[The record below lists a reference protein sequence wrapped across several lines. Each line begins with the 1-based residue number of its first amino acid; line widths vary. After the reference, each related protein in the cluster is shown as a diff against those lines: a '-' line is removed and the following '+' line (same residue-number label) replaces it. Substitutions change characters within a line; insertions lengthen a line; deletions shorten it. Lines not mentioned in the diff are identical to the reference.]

1 MIVSNNISSRGM
13 NTFGIDVNLSTVI
26 SLEHRDD
33 LLALAPYLQEKEIS
47 ILGGGSN
54 VLLTQ
59 DIRQPVLLV
68 NTQGKQVVLERE
80 TYDLIKVEAGENWH
94 NLVLW
99 AVEQGYGG
107 IENLALI
114 PGKCGA
120 GPMQNIG
127 AYGVEIKD
135 VLHSVS
141 AYNLKEGKIYTFHNT
156 ECGFGYRTSHFKTKW
171 KDQFIILDII
181 LRLAKP
187 GHHLTNLSYGA
198 IAQTLNERGVKD
210 AGIKEVAETVIAIRQ
225 AKLPNPSEVG
235 NAGSFFKNPVVDKSI
250 LKTIQKAQP
259 EAPHYPVDDSRVK
272 LPAGWLIDQCGWKG
286 KQVGQTGTY
295 KNQALVL
302 VNHGS
307 ASGSEVYALSE
318 EIQQSVHRRY
328 NILLEREV
336 NVW

>member
-1 MIVSNNISSRGM
+1 M

-127 AYGVEIKD
+127 SYGVEIKD

-141 AYNLKEGKIYTFHNT
+141 AYNLREGKIYTFHNT

-250 LKTIQKAQP
+250 FKTIQKAQP
-259 EAPHYPVDDSRVK
+259 EAPHYPIDDSRVK

>member
-1 MIVSNNISSRGM
+1 M

>member
-198 IAQTLNERGVKD
+198 IAQTLNERGVKE